1 MKQIE
6 ELGVAPWMKK
16 IIYILFYGFIVISL
30 SIPVFVYYISR
41 NPPNFDEMQKN
52 VYYNHAFS
60 GVVKETYIDKYN
72 HSARTILLING
83 SKIVTNPFLSSEIRA
98 GDSIEKKTGDSCV
111 KIYKK
116 NGKTVIYNL
125 IDNKV
130 KK

>member
-1 MKQIE
+1 
-6 ELGVAPWMKK
+6 MKK
-16 IIYILFYGFIVISL
+16 IIYILFYGFIIVSL
-30 SIPVFVYYISR
+30 LIPVFVYYTSR

-52 VYYNHAFS
+52 VYYNHVFS

-83 SKIVTNPFLSSEIRA
+83 SNIVTNPFLSSELRA

-111 KIYKK
+111 KIYKR

-130 KK
+130 KR